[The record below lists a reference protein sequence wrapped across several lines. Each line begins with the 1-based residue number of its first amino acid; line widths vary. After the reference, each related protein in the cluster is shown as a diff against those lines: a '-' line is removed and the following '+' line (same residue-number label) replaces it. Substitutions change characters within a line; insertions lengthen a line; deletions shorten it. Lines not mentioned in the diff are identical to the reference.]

1 MSTNNTMREVEIDWE
16 CAAYYA
22 AEDQGDFSQAK
33 TTQAAQVQ
41 ADELGEDWDI
51 KIEILSGAAQDF
63 ALLRG
68 PQDNIENFLAD
79 YLGYSASDIAWVT
92 N

>member
-1 MSTNNTMREVEIDWE
+1 MSTNDTWNEVEIDWE
-16 CAAYYA
+16 CEAYYA

-41 ADELGEDWDI
+41 ADELGEGWNI
-51 KIEILSGAAQDF
+51 KIEILSGAGQDI
-63 ALLRG
+63 AVLRG
-68 PQDNIENFLAD
+68 SQDNIETFLED
-79 YLGYSASDIAWVT
+79 YMGYSNSAIAWVT